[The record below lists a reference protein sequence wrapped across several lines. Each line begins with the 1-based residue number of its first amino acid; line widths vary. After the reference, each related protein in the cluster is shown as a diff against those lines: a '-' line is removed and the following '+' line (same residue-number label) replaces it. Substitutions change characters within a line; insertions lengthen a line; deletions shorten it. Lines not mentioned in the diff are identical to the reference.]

1 MATTAPDGEAQAPT
15 GPRDILLARH
25 GETDHNVERRFQ
37 GRKQV
42 PLNDNGRRQAAELAV
57 RVEAHGPRVIW
68 TSPLIRASETARIV
82 GERLGLVPIEDERLA
97 EVDVGDWT
105 DLRTPDIE
113 ARDGGLLATWRAD
126 EERFTFP
133 GGEAVANARQR
144 GLEALGDIAAAGGP
158 ALVVSHGMLMRLVME
173 AMAGGVP
180 GERMRIGNGLL
191 YAVDGTPVS

>member
-1 MATTAPDGEAQAPT
+1 M
-15 GPRDILLARH
+15 
-25 GETDHNVERRFQ
+25 
-37 GRKQV
+37 
-42 PLNDNGRRQAAELAV
+42 PLNDNGRRQARELAL
-57 RVEAHGPRVIW
+57 RVEALRPHTIW

-82 GERLGLVPIEDERLA
+82 GERLGLIPIEDDRLA

-105 DLRTPDIE
+105 DLRTPEIE
-113 ARDGGLLATWRAD
+113 ARDGGLLLTWRSD

-133 GGEAVANARQR
+133 GGEAVADARRR

-158 ALVVSHGMLMRLVME
+158 ALVVSHGMLMRLVIE
-173 AMAGGVP
+173 ALGGGTP